1 MLGFKEGEG
10 REEEVRQR
18 VRQRAEGRLVAA
30 WRWAWRLR
38 TPRVGG
44 GRVPSRLCLASV
56 GGGEEPEHRAAD
68 GDDRHREELHAC
80 S

>member
-30 WRWAWRLR
+30 WR
-38 TPRVGG
+38 
-44 GRVPSRLCLASV
+44 
-56 GGGEEPEHRAAD
+56 
-68 GDDRHREELHAC
+68 
-80 S
+80 